1 MTPQPDISRVS
12 AATTVVGVIGDPV
25 DHSLSPLLHNTAFAE
40 MGLSWISVGFPVAAG
55 QAEAALSGMRALGI
69 VGLSV
74 TMPHKEVVA
83 DLVDRTTPVATRL
96 AAVNCVTLA
105 ADELVG
111 DNTDGEGFVAAL
123 RHGNGFEPVGK
134 KCLVIGA
141 GGAARAVVL
150 ALAEAGAADVVVVNR
165 TESRAVVAAALA
177 GPVGRVGRPEDA
189 ATAELVVN
197 ATPIGMDQ
205 AQAPDA
211 QAPDAQ
217 APDAQAPDAQAPD
230 AQAPDAR
237 AGKTPFPLDPE
248 YLVAGQVV
256 VDLIYHPA
264 ATPWLLAAQERG
276 AVTHNGLGMLVH
288 QAALQLRLWTGEE
301 PPVGAM
307 WQAVTAA
314 LGAR

>member
-1 MTPQPDISRVS
+1 
-12 AATTVVGVIGDPV
+12 
-25 DHSLSPLLHNTAFAE
+25 
-40 MGLSWISVGFPVAAG
+40 
-55 QAEAALSGMRALGI
+55 MRALGI
-69 VGLSV
+69 AGLSV

-105 ADELVG
+105 GDELVG

-123 RHGNGFEPVGK
+123 RHGDGFEPEGK

-141 GGAARAVVL
+141 GGAARAVIL

-197 ATPIGMDQ
+197 ATPVGMDHSQ
-205 AQAPDA
+205 TPDTGV
-211 QAPDAQ
+211 
-217 APDAQAPDAQAPD
+217 
-230 AQAPDAR
+230 R
-237 AGKTPFPLDPE
+237 KTPFPLDPQ

-256 VDLIYHPA
+256 VDLVYHPA
-264 ATPWLLAAQERG
+264 STPWLLVARDRG

-307 WQAVTAA
+307 WQAATAA